1 MKKMIFTA
9 ALLFSSMSIEAQ
21 AQSVESQALTTISTQ
36 HEEPTVELSE
46 APVSTE
52 SDYLMSFA
60 EAAPRRRG
68 YYGGGSAPYYSGTL
82 ELGFTSAERL
92 GRMELLGSFGTL
104 VSPTIFLGGGLGFN
118 GYFSHKHRDAFW
130 MLPLFVNFRATLP
143 TNSVVKPFLDIK
155 PG

>member
-9 ALLFSSMSIEAQ
+9 ALLFSSMSIGAQ

-60 EAAPRRRG
+60 EAIMVAALPPTTPGRWSSALPPPTVWG
-68 YYGGGSAPYYSGTL
+68 VWSYSAP
-82 ELGFTSAERL
+82 
-92 GRMELLGSFGTL
+92 
-104 VSPTIFLGGGLGFN
+104 
-118 GYFSHKHRDAFW
+118 
-130 MLPLFVNFRATLP
+130 
-143 TNSVVKPFLDIK
+143 SVRS
-155 PG
+155 